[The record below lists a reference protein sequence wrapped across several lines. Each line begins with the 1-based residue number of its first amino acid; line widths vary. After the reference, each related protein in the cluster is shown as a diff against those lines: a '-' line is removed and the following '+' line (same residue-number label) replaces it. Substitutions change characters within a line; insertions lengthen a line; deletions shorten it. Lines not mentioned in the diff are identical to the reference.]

1 MPTHAELS
9 VRLLNDAADFF
20 IALGENNSELKAQM
34 EENATV
40 FGQMATLLE
49 QDSQGQLNGTPY
61 AELAGKLLQDASG
74 FFRSLADQNEPLKEQ
89 MEENANVYE
98 QIGALVMDNPLGIL
112 D

>member
-49 QDSQGQLNGTPY
+49 QDPQGQLNGTPY

>member
-20 IALGENNSELKAQM
+20 IALGENNEPLKAQM

-49 QDSQGQLNGTPY
+49 QDPKGELNGSPY

-74 FFRSLADQNEPLKEQ
+74 FFRSLAEQNDPLKEQ

-98 QIGALVMDNPLGIL
+98 QIGALVMQDPLGIL

>member
-49 QDSQGQLNGTPY
+49 QDPQGQLNGSPY
-61 AELAGKLLQDASG
+61 AELAVKLLQDASG

-98 QIGALVMDNPLGIL
+98 QIGALVMNNPLGIL

>member
-9 VRLLNDAADFF
+9 IRLLNDAAEFF
-20 IALGENNSELKAQM
+20 TSLGENNEPLKEQM

-40 FGQMATLLE
+40 FAQMAALME
-49 QDSQGQLNGTPY
+49 QDPQGEMNGTAY
-61 AELAGKLLQDASG
+61 SELAGKLLQDAAG
-74 FFRSLADQNEPLKEQ
+74 FFRSLAEQNEPLKEQ

-98 QIGALVMDNPLGIL
+98 QIGGLVMQDPMGIL

>member
-20 IALGENNSELKAQM
+20 IALSDNNEPLKPQM

-40 FGQMATLLE
+40 FGQMATLME
-49 QDSQGQLNGTPY
+49 KDPQGQLNGTPY
-61 AELAGKLLQDASG
+61 SELAGKLLQDASG
-74 FFRSLADQNEPLKEQ
+74 FFKSLAEQNEPLKDQ
-89 MEENANVYE
+89 MLENANVYKQLGE
-98 QIGALVMDNPLGIL
+98 LVLKDPMGIL

>member
-49 QDSQGQLNGTPY
+49 QDPQGQLNGSPY

-89 MEENANVYE
+89 MEENANVFD
-98 QIGALVMDNPLGIL
+98 QIAKLVSTDPLGVMD
-112 D
+112 

>member
-1 MPTHAELS
+1 MPTHVELS

-20 IALGENNSELKAQM
+20 IALSDNNEPLKPQM

-49 QDSQGQLNGTPY
+49 KDPQGQLNGSPY
-61 AELAGKLLQDASG
+61 CELAGKLLKDAAG
-74 FFRSLADQNEPLKEQ
+74 FFRSLAEQNEPLKEQ
-89 MEENANVYE
+89 MLENANVYD
-98 QIGALVMDNPLGIL
+98 QIGGLVMEDPLGIL

>member
-20 IALGENNSELKAQM
+20 IALGENNEPLKPQM

-40 FGQMATLLE
+40 FGQMATLLD
-49 QDSQGQLNGTPY
+49 QDPTGALNGTPY

-74 FFRSLADQNEPLKEQ
+74 FFESLAEQNEPLKEQ
-89 MEENANVYE
+89 MEENANVYN
-98 QIGALVMDNPLGIL
+98 QIGGLVMEDPLGIL